1 MAVHFRKASYV
12 TQNAQRISTL
22 TEKSIYA
29 FELMR
34 NSIPVSC
41 AVVHETTVLC
51 FGIS

>member
-1 MAVHFRKASYV
+1 MLHKG
-12 TQNAQRISTL
+12 ISTL
-22 TEKSIYA
+22 TVKKSIYA

-34 NSIPVSC
+34 NSIRASC